1 MKIEIHVSD
10 DRTSYSIAVDGGA
23 PEPMENFLLLTKE
36 GEKMRN
42 IVFGDIDT
50 VGRLLFGLY
59 VNCWRFEESGMR
71 GVLETVAEDIRD
83 IRDLRERAPAGAEAV
98 RKAV

>member
-10 DRTSYSIAVDGGA
+10 DRKHYSISVDGGA

-42 IVFGDIDT
+42 IVFGDIET
-50 VGRLLFGLY
+50 VGRLLFGFY

-71 GVLETVAEDIRD
+71 GVLEIVAEDIRD
-83 IRDLRERAPAGAEAV
+83 IRDRREQSTAEAI
-98 RKAV
+98 RRAM

>member
-1 MKIEIHVSD
+1 MKIEIHVSE
-10 DRTSYSIAVDGGA
+10 DRKRYSISVDGGA

-50 VGRLLFGLY
+50 VGRLLFGFY
-59 VNCWRFEESGMR
+59 VNCWRFEETGMR
-71 GVLETVAEDIRD
+71 GVLEIVAEDIRD
-83 IRDLRERAPAGAEAV
+83 IRDRREQSTAEV
-98 RKAV
+98 IRKAM

>member
-10 DRTSYSIAVDGGA
+10 DRKRFSISVDGGP

-42 IVFGDIDT
+42 IVFGDIDM
-50 VGRLLFGLY
+50 VGRLLFGFY

-71 GVLETVAEDIRD
+71 GVLEIVAEDIRE
-83 IRDLRERAPAGAEAV
+83 IRDRREQSTAEV
-98 RKAV
+98 IRKVM

>member
-23 PEPMENFLLLTKE
+23 PETMENFLLLTKE
-36 GEKMRN
+36 GESMRN
-42 IVFGDIDT
+42 IVFGDVEM
-50 VGRLLFGLY
+50 VGRLLFGFY

-71 GVLETVAEDIRD
+71 GVLEIVAEDIRD
-83 IRDLRERAPAGAEAV
+83 IRDRREQATAEAV
-98 RKAV
+98 RKAM

>member
-10 DRTSYSIAVDGGA
+10 DRKRYSISIDGG
-23 PEPMENFLLLTKE
+23 PFEPMENFLLLTKE

-42 IVFGDIDT
+42 IVFGDIET
-50 VGRLLFGLY
+50 VGRLLFGFY

-71 GVLETVAEDIRD
+71 GVLEIVAEDIRD
-83 IRDLRERAPAGAEAV
+83 IRDRREQATSEAI
-98 RKAV
+98 RKAM

>member
-10 DRTSYSIAVDGGA
+10 DRKRFSISVDGGP

-42 IVFGDIDT
+42 IVFGDIDA
-50 VGRLLFGLY
+50 VGRLLFGFY
-59 VNCWRFEESGMR
+59 VNCWRFDETGMR
-71 GVLETVAEDIRD
+71 GVLEIVAEDIRD
-83 IRDLRERAPAGAEAV
+83 IRDRRERSTAEAI
-98 RKAV
+98 RRAM

>member
-10 DRTSYSIAVDGGA
+10 DRKSYSISVDGGE
-23 PEPMENFLLLTKE
+23 PGPMENFVLLTKE

-42 IVFGDIDT
+42 IVFGDIEM
-50 VGRLLFGLY
+50 VGRLLFGFY

-71 GVLETVAEDIRD
+71 GVLEVVAEDIRD
-83 IRDLRERAPAGAEAV
+83 IRDRREQSTAEV
-98 RKAV
+98 IRKVM